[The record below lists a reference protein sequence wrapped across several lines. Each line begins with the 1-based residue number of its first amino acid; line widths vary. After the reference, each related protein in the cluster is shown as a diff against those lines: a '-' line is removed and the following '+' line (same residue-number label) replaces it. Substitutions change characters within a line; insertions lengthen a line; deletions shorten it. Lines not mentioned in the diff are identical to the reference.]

1 MNIAI
6 NKAHFPVT
14 VLGPGRRLGLWLQ
27 GCSIRCPG
35 CVSQDTWEAGAGRFM
50 PIEALIDWCRSVTGS
65 GLDGITV
72 SGGEPFDQ
80 PEALEALLRGFNEW
94 RASERAAFD
103 ILCYSGYPFRTLDK
117 QHGNILQWLD
127 ALVPEPYVQTLPTQR
142 RWRGSDNQP
151 IVPLSALG
159 RERYGSEQVH
169 EGENSLQFRVDA
181 ESIWYIG
188 IPGPGDMDRLE
199 ARCRARGLEL
209 KNVSW
214 RA

>member
-50 PIEALIDWCRSVTGS
+50 PIEALIDWCRSVAGP
-65 GLDGITV
+65 
-72 SGGEPFDQ
+72 GG
-80 PEALEALLRGFNEW
+80 G
-94 RASERAAFD
+94 ERAAFD

-159 RERYGSEQVH
+159 RERYGRE
-169 EGENSLQFRVDA
+169 EG
-181 ESIWYIG
+181 
-188 IPGPGDMDRLE
+188 
-199 ARCRARGLEL
+199 
-209 KNVSW
+209 
-214 RA
+214 